1 MFYNII
7 KTLRKEKCMYQEKE
21 KKDTSID
28 KKKNGRP
35 MKEKKKK
42 QYTLTMDEELH
53 DEIVKNAENME
64 LSFSSYVSMILKTY
78 MQKGE

>member
-1 MFYNII
+1 MS
-7 KTLRKEKCMYQEKE
+7 QEINKR
-21 KKDTSID
+21 DTSID

-35 MKEKKKK
+35 IKAKKKK

-64 LSFSSYVSMILKTY
+64 LSFSSYVSMIIKTY
-78 MQKGE
+78 MQKGERNE